1 MLIVCPGCNTT
12 YSIDERTISGAGAR
26 LNCRECGTQTIVA
39 LQGTQEVASSATH
52 ASGSSTA
59 AAAAATTDEAAA
71 ETAARTA
78 DPGAASAQ
86 QVSCPSC
93 GHRFDPSAEAPAGR
107 ALSSARPTSVSTLP
121 RRTRAQ
127 TKLLLVEDQGYF
139 IQLTKDALG
148 TDFEVTAISEL
159 SGAEQA
165 LNQDHFDLVILD
177 LSLQGNHDGRRLLKA
192 IHKRAIPI
200 LIFTARDESEF
211 YGAVWDELKAA
222 GVMDILLKGV
232 NVGEELKRKVVA
244 IVGGKP
250 PA

>member
-39 LQGTQEVASSATH
+39 LQGTQEEASSATH

-59 AAAAATTDEAAA
+59 AATTAEAAT

-78 DPGAASAQ
+78 DPGAASAL

-93 GHRFDPSAEAPAGR
+93 GHRFDPSAEAPAVR
-107 ALSSARPTSVSTLP
+107 AQSSARSTSASTAP
-121 RRTRAQ
+121 RPTRAQ
-127 TKLLLVEDQGYF
+127 TRLLLVEDQGYF

>member
-1 MLIVCPGCNTT
+1 MLIVCPGCNTN
-12 YSIDERTISGAGAR
+12 YSIDERTISGAGAK

-39 LQGTQEVASSATH
+39 MQGTQEEVSSASH
-52 ASGSSTA
+52 A
-59 AAAAATTDEAAA
+59 AAAVAAVAATEA
-71 ETAARTA
+71 AARTA
-78 DPGAASAQ
+78 DPGSGAPQ

-107 ALSSARPTSVSTLP
+107 ALSSARPTSVP
-121 RRTRAQ
+121 RAARAQ
-127 TKLLLVEDQGYF
+127 TRLLLVEDQGYF

-148 TDFEVTAISEL
+148 SDFEVTAVSEL

-165 LNQDHFDLVILD
+165 LNQDRFDLVILD
-177 LSLQGNHDGRRLLKA
+177 VSLQGNQDGRRLLKA
-192 IHKRAIPI
+192 IHKRAIPV

-250 PA
+250 HA

>member
-1 MLIVCPGCNTT
+1 MLIVCPGCNTN
-12 YSIDERTISGAGAR
+12 YSIDERTISGVAAK

-39 LQGTQEVASSATH
+39 LQGTHEEASSASH

-59 AAAAATTDEAAA
+59 ADAAAAEA
-71 ETAARTA
+71 AARTA
-78 DPGAASAQ
+78 DPGAGAAP

-93 GHRFDPSAEAPAGR
+93 GHRFDPSAEAPAAR
-107 ALSSARPTSVSTLP
+107 APSSARPTSAPTVP
-121 RRTRAQ
+121 RPARAQ
-127 TKLLLVEDQGYF
+127 ARLLLVEDQGYF

-148 TDFEVTAISEL
+148 PDFEVTAVSEL

-165 LNQDHFDLVILD
+165 LNQDRFDLVILD
-177 LSLQGNHDGRRLLKA
+177 LSLQGNQDGRRLLKT

-211 YGAVWDELKAA
+211 YGAVWDELKVA